1 MRLFIALDIDS
12 GIRERM
18 ARFLDGVRD
27 FAPDVRWVN
36 AQSFHVTLKFIGER
50 SPEDAEEIKRALA
63 TIKAPPVSMSFR
75 GHGFFPNPRA
85 ARVFWLGI
93 ESDTNL
99 PSLAARV
106 DESLLRIGI
115 PREDRAFSPHLTLAR
130 AGESRHPRGG
140 SERPGISH
148 GDKPNS
154 RFARL
159 QEKLAPLPLPEFGQM
174 TATEFFL
181 YESKLL
187 PGGAQ
192 YTKLARFRLGNE

>member
-18 ARFLDGVRD
+18 ARFLEGVRN
-27 FAPDVRWVN
+27 FAPDVRWVS

-50 SPEDAEEIKRALA
+50 QPEEVEHIKGALA
-63 TIKAPPVSMSFR
+63 AIKAPPIDVSFR
-75 GHGFFPNPRA
+75 GYGFFPNPRA
-85 ARVFWLGI
+85 ARVFWVGI
-93 ESDTNL
+93 ESGPEL
-99 PSLAARV
+99 ASLAARV
-106 DESLLRIGI
+106 GESLLPLKIQ
-115 PREDRAFSPHLTLAR
+115 REDRAFSPHLTLAR
-130 AGESRHPRGG
+130 AGEHRRPSG
-140 SERPGISH
+140 RPGLVP

-159 QEKLAPLPLPEFGQM
+159 QEKLTPLPLPDFGQM

-187 PGGAQ
+187 PSGAQ
-192 YTKLARFRLGNE
+192 YTKLARFPLRIG